1 MHQGLEQLRR
11 LAFDHLS
18 RDGTHFGVVD
28 SIFQPVGTAGFG
40 QVRLEL
46 DGDLELLCLL
56 ALGGPHSVAAA
67 ERHSLENDPVHPAIL
82 ALERL
87 RPLVLAP

>member
-1 MHQGLEQLRR
+1 M
-11 LAFDHLS
+11 S

-56 ALGGPHSVAAA
+56 ALGGTHSVAAA
-67 ERHSLENDPVHPAIL
+67 ERHAFENNPVHVAIL
-82 ALERL
+82 APMAL
-87 RPLVLAP
+87 RPLALAP